1 MLSCLTF
8 WKHAASTQG
17 CIQGKMHETQKSIKN
32 LTEDYFIRIIGGV
45 IERNN
50 MN

>member
-17 CIQGKMHETQKSIKN
+17 CIQGKMHEMQKSITN
-32 LTEDYFIRIIGGV
+32 LTLDYFLRIRGGV
-45 IERNN
+45 GIRT
-50 MN
+50 M